1 MNYPFMPFREISR
14 FTRSP
19 GTAGGLMRRIFIE
32 DWSLKLLALA
42 ITLVLWFMVSG
53 REIERELVVEPQL
66 EGKPAPTYEVREVV
80 STPATVR
87 VAGPAGHVNA
97 LQKAIT
103 EKISIEGRHDSFDVH
118 KTLIRISDP
127 KVEVRDTVNV
137 HVTIVA
143 VENPKAK
150 PRETN

>member
-1 MNYPFMPFREISR
+1 M
-14 FTRSP
+14 
-19 GTAGGLMRRIFIE
+19 
-32 DWSLKLLALA
+32 LALA

-118 KTLIRISDP
+118 KTLIRISDS